1 MSGGVGSDVGGYR
14 KPSTVAALRLAAA
27 RRPLL
32 ATFVGAYLLAFSVAG
47 LSIRAELTLPYL
59 VVVATL
65 LLVVVRL
72 DLRFDLGTAL
82 LWALAVWGLVH
93 MAGGIIPLDGDRV
106 LYNARFGPDLFR
118 YDRFV
123 HAFGFGSATLA
134 CGKVL
139 RHWLPGGRFDLTPT
153 GIVVLAGMGVGGI
166 NEIAE
171 FVATLVLEDT
181 NVGGYDNTSW
191 DLVFDL
197 FGATLAGLWLM
208 RSTRAESRPERSI
221 AQ

>member
-1 MSGGVGSDVGGYR
+1 MTGDHDDEKLSA
-14 KPSTVAALRLAAA
+14 VAALGVAAGK
-27 RRPLL
+27 RPLL
-32 ATFVGAYLLAFSVAG
+32 AAFVAAYLVGFTAVGLA
-47 LSIRAELTLPYL
+47 IRAELAVPYL

-72 DLRFDLGTAL
+72 DLRFDLGTGL

-93 MAGGIIPLDGDRV
+93 MAGGIIPLGGDRV

-139 RHWLPGGRFDLTPT
+139 RHWLPDGRFDLTPT

-171 FVATLVLEDT
+171 FVATL
-181 NVGGYDNTSW
+181 
-191 DLVFDL
+191 
-197 FGATLAGLWLM
+197 
-208 RSTRAESRPERSI
+208 
-221 AQ
+221 

>member
-1 MSGGVGSDVGGYR
+1 MADGGTAR
-14 KPSTVAALRLAAA
+14 LSTVAALRAAAA
-27 RRPLL
+27 RRPAL
-32 ATFVGAYLLAFSVAG
+32 AAFVFSYLIGFTVAG
-47 LSIRAELTLPYL
+47 LAVRAELTVPYL

-72 DLRFDLGTAL
+72 DLRFDLGTVL
-82 LWALAVWGLVH
+82 LWSLAVWGLAH
-93 MAGGIIPLDGDRV
+93 MAGGIVPLDGDRV

-123 HAFGFGSATLA
+123 HAFGFGSATIA
-134 CGKVL
+134 CGRVL
-139 RHWLPGGRFDLTPT
+139 RHWLPGGRFDLTPA

-166 NEIAE
+166 NEIVE

-181 NVGGYDNTSW
+181 NVGGYDNTGW

-197 FGATLAGLWLM
+197 LGATVAGLWLM
-208 RSTRAESRPERSI
+208 HSTRAGPGPAAGAPGSSGP
-221 AQ
+221 

>member
-1 MSGGVGSDVGGYR
+1 MRRDG
-14 KPSTVAALRLAAA
+14 KLSTVAALRLAAA

-32 ATFVGAYLLAFSVAG
+32 AGFVGAYLLAFSVAG
-47 LSIRAELTLPYL
+47 VSIRAELTVPYL

-82 LWALAVWGLVH
+82 LWALALWGLVH

-106 LYNARFGPDLFR
+106 LYNARFGPDVFR
-118 YDRFV
+118 YDRLV

-139 RHWLPGGRFDLTPT
+139 RHWLPDGRFDLTPA

-171 FVATLVLEDT
+171 FAATLVLEDT
-181 NVGGYDNTSW
+181 NVGGYDNTGW

-208 RSTRAESRPERSI
+208 RSTRAAAPHAGGSN

>member
-1 MSGGVGSDVGGYR
+1 MGSDGSGDE
-14 KPSTVAALRLAAA
+14 KPSMAAALGAAATKRPWLAA
-27 RRPLL
+27 
-32 ATFVGAYLLAFSVAG
+32 FVGAYLVAFTIAG
-47 LSIRAELTLPYL
+47 LSVRAELTIPYL

-72 DLRFDLGTAL
+72 DLRFDLGTSL

-139 RHWLPGGRFDLTPT
+139 RHWLPGGRFDLTPA

-171 FVATLVLEDT
+171 FIATLVLEDT
-181 NVGGYDNTSW
+181 NVGGYDNTGW

-197 FGATLAGLWLM
+197 LGATIAGLWLM
-208 RSTRAESRPERSI
+208 RSTRASGSDKGAAG